1 MSKTISILLLLALLL
16 QPFAECS
23 SRGAS
28 SMEIMHKQLFME
40 MKKKMALKKL
50 ILDHGPSGKNELPE
64 DWQLRGVPAGPDPL
78 HHNGREPKKPQ
89 TP

>member
-1 MSKTISILLLLALLL
+1 MAKIISIFLLLALFLH
-16 QPFAECS
+16 PFAGLLS
-23 SRGAS
+23 LS
-28 SMEIMHKQLFME
+28 HVVLFME

-50 ILDHGPSGKNELPE
+50 ITDHGPSGKNELPE

-78 HHNGREPKKPQ
+78 HHNGHEPKKPQ